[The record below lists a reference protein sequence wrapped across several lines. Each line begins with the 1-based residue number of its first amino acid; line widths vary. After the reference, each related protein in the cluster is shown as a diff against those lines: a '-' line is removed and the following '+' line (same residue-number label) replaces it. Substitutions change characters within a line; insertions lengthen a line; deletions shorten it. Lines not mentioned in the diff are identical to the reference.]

1 MVEQAKPQRS
11 RAGAFFAH
19 PASLLLIGGAIT
31 ALLSGLLV
39 PYITRTWQNH
49 DRELERRSAILREE
63 LGVKSGLV
71 NQIGQTTADFLGAS
85 QLQPYETVKATAGL
99 TTYDRAYV
107 RWSIASAQIASQLAA
122 YFPASNVGLKWKD
135 FSQNMRNTYLL
146 LRNHPGD
153 ERGIWLTRVIN
164 YLKVDRQ
171 NVNGALHSPLDGNR
185 RNQTYEAALRRL
197 LLEIQKKERFIVSVI
212 VDAPSS
218 LETS

>member
-99 TTYDRAYV
+99 TTYTGRTSVGRSRA
-107 RWSIASAQIASQLAA
+107 RRSRRSSPPTSPHRTSA
-122 YFPASNVGLKWKD
+122 
-135 FSQNMRNTYLL
+135 
-146 LRNHPGD
+146 
-153 ERGIWLTRVIN
+153 
-164 YLKVDRQ
+164 
-171 NVNGALHSPLDGNR
+171 
-185 RNQTYEAALRRL
+185 
-197 LLEIQKKERFIVSVI
+197 
-212 VDAPSS
+212 
-218 LETS
+218 